1 MVTLVAVKV
10 RSEKKPNHLMATQ
23 ADVEQVKVLGAF
35 RGETRPDGQGGHAAH
50 GTEVKG
56 QRVVGLGVGEGAVAV
71 AQRVF
76 LKEKDTR
83 DSQ

>member
-1 MVTLVAVKV
+1 
-10 RSEKKPNHLMATQ
+10 MATQ

-35 RGETRPDGQGGHAAH
+35 RGETWPDGQGGHAAH

-56 QRVVGLGVGEGAVAV
+56 QRAVGLCLGEGAVAV

-76 LKEKDTR
+76 LTEKDTR
-83 DSQ
+83 GRTSSDS